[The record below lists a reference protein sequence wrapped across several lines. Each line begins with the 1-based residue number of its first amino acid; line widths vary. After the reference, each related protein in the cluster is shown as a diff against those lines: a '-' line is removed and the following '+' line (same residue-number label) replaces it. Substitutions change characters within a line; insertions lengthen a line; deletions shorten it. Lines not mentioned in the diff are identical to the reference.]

1 MEINLTFDNPALKSI
16 FADPNQTITLD
27 ANFLIPPD
35 RRRLARR
42 SFDFPTFQQI
52 WLDPIFRAFPNL
64 AIHEAVY
71 DELVLPST
79 KSYVQEQINATPPRL
94 AIHRDSNLTKIEKM
108 LRDSIEEKIYP
119 LTKYDPLLD
128 NRDDRGEVKSLAY
141 IATKG
146 LPYFAAHDSNAIQLV
161 ENAEAWSTGL
171 DNIQAVKMYELIYF
185 LYLMNPSEK
194 RSLRILY
201 KYQYHLTKHEK
212 KTNPEW
218 GQFLV
223 RMEALYQISPRENK

>member
-1 MEINLTFDNPALKSI
+1 M
-16 FADPNQTITLD
+16 
-27 ANFLIPPD
+27 
-35 RRRLARR
+35 
-42 SFDFPTFQQI
+42 
-52 WLDPIFRAFPNL
+52 

-79 KSYVQEQINATPPRL
+79 RSYVQEQINATPPPPRL
-94 AIHRDSNLTKIEKM
+94 AIHRDSNLTKIEKKCSET
-108 LRDSIEEKIYP
+108 LSRKKIYP

-161 ENAEAWSTGL
+161 EKAEAWSTGL
-171 DNIQAVKMYELIYF
+171 DNVQAVKMYELIYF
-185 LYLMNPSEK
+185 LYLMNLSEK

-223 RMEALYQISPRENK
+223 RMEALYQI